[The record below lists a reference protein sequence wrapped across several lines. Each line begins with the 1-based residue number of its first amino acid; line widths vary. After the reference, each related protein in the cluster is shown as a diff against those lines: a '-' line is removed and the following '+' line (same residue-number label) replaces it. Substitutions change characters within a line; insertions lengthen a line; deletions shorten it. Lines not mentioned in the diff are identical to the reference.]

1 LQFSKIDLNL
11 QTFVPLLPV
20 ATGHTQTILGHI
32 VPSKTSLLPLSEH
45 ILKLPDG
52 DELLLQYI
60 DRKSNKTLSLYH
72 GLAGDSSAY
81 YIRRS
86 ANLALELGW
95 NVVMV
100 NHRSAHP
107 KAKAL
112 KTYHSGRGEDAS
124 AVIEW
129 SRKVFPN
136 TVQIALGFSMSGSI
150 LLNLLTERYG
160 HVQPDVAV
168 VVNAPLDLYDASTRL
183 SKGLSKIYDWRFYM
197 ILKQLI
203 EERGE
208 AFNLQ
213 ALGKTIDIDNLYTSR
228 MNGFLD
234 AYDYYKQCSTFP
246 YVDKIKT
253 ETFVLSSYDDPFI
266 DVSFYLSAKWSDK
279 VHLTLQKF
287 GGHMGYFSRNNDPK
301 YGRRWLDHYL
311 GSVFRTI
318 ESRY

>member
-1 LQFSKIDLNL
+1 MQFSKIDLKL

-20 ATGHTQTILGHI
+20 ATGHSQTILGHI
-32 VPSKTSLLPLSEH
+32 IPSKTSLLSLIEH
-45 ILKLPDG
+45 ILILPDG

-60 DRKSNKTLSLYH
+60 DRKSDKTLSLYH
-72 GLAGDSSAY
+72 GLAGDSSAD

-86 ANLALELGW
+86 ADLAGELGW
-95 NVVMV
+95 NVILV
-100 NHRSAHP
+100 NHRCAHP

-124 AVIEW
+124 AVLAWARE
-129 SRKVFPN
+129 KFPN
-136 TVQIALGFSMSGSI
+136 SKQIALGFSMSGSI
-150 LLNLLTERYG
+150 LLNLLTGRYG
-160 HVQPDVAV
+160 KVQPDVAV
-168 VVNAPLDLYDASTRL
+168 VVNAPLDLHDASVRL
-183 SKGLSKIYDWRFYM
+183 SQGLSKVYDWRFYV

-208 AFNLQ
+208 AFNLPV
-213 ALGKTIDIDNLYTSR
+213 LGKTIDIDNAYTSK

-246 YVDKIKT
+246 YLEKIQT
-253 ETFVLSSYDDPFI
+253 ETFVLSSHDDPFI
-266 DVSFYLSAKWSDK
+266 DVKFYLSAKWSDK

-287 GGHMGYFSRNNDPK
+287 GGHMGYVSRNKDPK

>member
-1 LQFSKIDLNL
+1 MQFKKIDLNL
-11 QTFVPLLPV
+11 QTFVPLLPI
-20 ATGHTQTILGHI
+20 ATGHSQTILGHI
-32 VPSKTSLLPLSEH
+32 VPSKTSLLPLKEH

-60 DRKSNKTLSLYH
+60 DRKSKRTLSLYH
-72 GLAGDSSAY
+72 GLAGDSTAD

-86 ANLALELGW
+86 ADLAGELGW

-100 NHRSAHP
+100 NHRAAHP

-129 SRKVFPN
+129 SKKTFPDS
-136 TVQIALGFSMSGSI
+136 VQIALGFSMSGSI

-168 VVNAPLDLYDASTRL
+168 VVNAPLDLGDASMRL
-183 SKGLSKIYDWRFYM
+183 SQGLSKVYDWRFYV
-197 ILKQLI
+197 ILKRLI

-208 AFNLQ
+208 TFNLPK
-213 ALGKTIDIDNLYTSR
+213 LGKTIDIDNAYTSK

-234 AYDYYKQCSTFP
+234 AHDYYKQCST
-246 YVDKIKT
+246 YSHLDKIKT
-253 ETFVLSSYDDPFI
+253 ETFVLSSHDDPFI

-287 GGHMGYFSRNNDPK
+287 GGHMGYFSRNKDPK

-311 GSVFRTI
+311 GSVFGII